1 MGDLLSADPWSV
13 ASLAVRLGRA
23 SDAVADAVDADL
35 SVGQWRG
42 EAARAFETRL
52 ASVLSRLPAVEAA
65 YADASRV
72 LLRYAAELEDAQLEA
87 RRARALQEQADAVRS
102 SSPTGP
108 HASEGLREQA
118 RRRRELA
125 DELHDDAARRVAAAL
140 RDLAGDA
147 PRARGGAGRER
158 FWSDARSSV
167 WDEVSGTAS
176 LVATAADALTGNR
189 AARDELGAVLKE
201 SWRVWEPLVEVW
213 HQLQDDRGGLALGSA
228 GGVLGLKGVRPV
240 RAGERDLV
248 GPVELA
254 QEEAAQEHRLR
265 SLVAQL
271 GLVLRPYHPGDSGMS
286 LYGHEGLRGHGVRQ
300 HVAKSRAFMRW
311 RADTHPGGAA
321 SSFPNGATAQRALDE
336 IVRRERTAIDRLFGR
351 DVGSRL
357 DVVVDM
363 GRKVGEGFV
372 KDDADVRSASRVYA
386 QFRREPAGVVLV
398 TIYPKVR

>member
-1 MGDLLSADPWSV
+1 VGDLLSADPWSV
-13 ASLAVRLGRA
+13 ASLALRLGRA
-23 SDAVADAVDADL
+23 ADAVADAVDADL
-35 SVGQWRG
+35 SVGEWRG
-42 EAARAFETRL
+42 AAARAFEGRL
-52 ASVLSRLPAVEAA
+52 AAVLSRLPAVEAA

-72 LLRYAAELEDAQLEA
+72 VLRYAAELEDAQLEA
-87 RRARALQEQADAVRS
+87 RRARALQEQADALNPP
-102 SSPTGP
+102 SPTGP
-108 HASEGLREQA
+108 HASEALHEQA

-125 DELHDDAARRVAAAL
+125 DERHDDAARRAAAAL
-140 RDLAGDA
+140 RELADDA
-147 PRARGGAGRER
+147 PRARRGAGRER
-158 FWSDARSSV
+158 FWSDARTSL
-167 WDEVSGTAS
+167 WEEVAGMAS
-176 LVATAADALTGNR
+176 LVTTAADALTGNR

-213 HQLQDDRGGLALGSA
+213 HQLQDDRGGLAVGSA
-228 GGVLGLKGVRPV
+228 GGLFGFRGVRPV
-240 RAGERDLV
+240 TAGERDLV

-265 SLVAQL
+265 SLVARL
-271 GLVLRPYHPGDSGMS
+271 GLVLRAYHPGDSGMS

-311 RADTHPGGAA
+311 RADTHPGGA
-321 SSFPNGATAQRALDE
+321 SSTFPNGVTAQRALDE
-336 IVRRERTAIDRLFGR
+336 VVRRERVAIDRLFSR

-357 DVVVDM
+357 HVVVDM

-372 KDDADVRSASRVYA
+372 KDDADLRSASRVYA